1 MPSTQTR
8 RKRRLGEYLTGLR
21 KASSHDPASVARILR
36 KSPATVSKI
45 ENGHVRP
52 DFPTLSVLLALY
64 NADDEQR
71 HAAESLW
78 EDAVEEANRVEHT
91 VDMSPKYRAF
101 LRSEADAVSAR
112 TLQQTV
118 IPGLLQTARYATAI
132 HVAEQRF
139 QTGKRSLEKSVASRL
154 ARQRRLDDARDPL
167 SLHAIID
174 EAVLRRVV
182 GGPEVMA
189 EQLRHLLD
197 RAAAPNI
204 TVQVLPYQAGAHA
217 VMTSAITILGFGD
230 PSDPDSVYL
239 EYHGGGRWI
248 EDEAAVAAYA
258 AEFEALA
265 ALALPTE
272 ESVALVRKA
281 AVEMEES

>member
-8 RKRRLGEYLTGLR
+8 RKRRLGECLAELR
-21 KASSHDPASVARILR
+21 KASSQDPVSVARILR

-64 NADDEQR
+64 NADEEQR
-71 HAAESLW
+71 QAAESLW
-78 EDAVEEANRVEHT
+78 EDAVEESTLVEHT

-154 ARQRRLDDARDPL
+154 ARQRRLVDEHNPL
-167 SLHAIID
+167 TLHAVVD
-174 EAVLRRVV
+174 EAALRRVV
-182 GGPEVMA
+182 GGPEVMV

-197 RAAAPNI
+197 SAGKPNI
-204 TVQVLPYQAGAHA
+204 TVQVLPYRAGAHG
-217 VMTSAITILGFGD
+217 VMTSAITILGFD
-230 PSDPDSVYL
+230 DRSDPDSVYL

-248 EDEAAVAAYA
+248 EDEATVADYA
-258 AEFEALA
+258 AEFEALT

-272 ESVALVRKA
+272 ESAALVREVA
-281 AVEMEES
+281 AEMEGP